1 MTEAFHQAELAL
13 NRGEVPIGAVLVE
26 PNTKK
31 ILSADGNRT
40 IELKDPSAHAEM
52 LVIRKGCQVRGS
64 ERLEGCDLYVTI
76 EPCPMCAAAISF
88 ARIRRL
94 YFGAEDEKMGGVL
107 LANACGPCIGQWAR
121 KTDDPNRRNSI
132 LTSFNRNFAKRT
144 GMHEPGSLLLFVLR
158 INQN

>member
-1 MTEAFHQAELAL
+1 MKFNNHMIEAFHQAELAL
-13 NRGEVPIGAVLVE
+13 NRGEVPVGAVLVE

-52 LVIRKGCQVRGS
+52 LVIRKGCQVQGS

-94 YFGAEDEKMGGVL
+94 YFGAEDEKMGGVI
-107 LANACGPCIGQWAR
+107 NGPRIFTSTSCHHQPEVFDGIGAGR
-121 KTDDPNRRNSI
+121 
-132 LTSFNRNFAKRT
+132 AKKIMQEFFRQK
-144 GMHEPGSLLLFVLR
+144 R
-158 INQN
+158 

>member
-26 PNTKK
+26 TDTKK

-94 YFGAEDEKMGGVL
+94 YFGAEDEKMGGVI
-107 LANACGPCIGQWAR
+107 NGPRIFTSTSCHHQPEVFDGIGAGR
-121 KTDDPNRRNSI
+121 
-132 LTSFNRNFAKRT
+132 AKKIMQEFFRQK
-144 GMHEPGSLLLFVLR
+144 R
-158 INQN
+158 

>member
-1 MTEAFHQAELAL
+1 MKFNNHMIEAFHQAERAL
-13 NRGEVPIGAVLVE
+13 NRGEVPVGAVLVE

-52 LVIRKGCQVRGS
+52 LVIRKGCQVQGS

-94 YFGAEDEKMGGVL
+94 YFGAEDEKMGGVM
-107 LANACGPCIGQWAR
+107 NGPRIFTSTSCHHQPEVFDGIGAGR
-121 KTDDPNRRNSI
+121 
-132 LTSFNRNFAKRT
+132 AKKIMQEFFRQK
-144 GMHEPGSLLLFVLR
+144 R
-158 INQN
+158 

>member
-1 MTEAFHQAELAL
+1 MKFDNHMTEAFHQAELAL

-26 PNTKK
+26 TDTKK

-94 YFGAEDEKMGGVL
+94 YFGAEDEKMGGVI
-107 LANACGPCIGQWAR
+107 NGPRIFTSTSCHHQPEVFDGIGAGR
-121 KTDDPNRRNSI
+121 
-132 LTSFNRNFAKRT
+132 AKKIMQEFFRQK
-144 GMHEPGSLLLFVLR
+144 R
-158 INQN
+158 

>member
-1 MTEAFHQAELAL
+1 MKFNNHMTEAFHQAELAL

-26 PNTKK
+26 PDTKK

-94 YFGAEDEKMGGVL
+94 YFGAEDEKMGGVI
-107 LANACGPCIGQWAR
+107 NGPRIFTSTSCHHQPEVFDGIGAGR
-121 KTDDPNRRNSI
+121 
-132 LTSFNRNFAKRT
+132 AKKIMQEFFRQK
-144 GMHEPGSLLLFVLR
+144 R
-158 INQN
+158 

>member
-1 MTEAFHQAELAL
+1 MKFDNHMTEAFHQAELAL

-26 PNTKK
+26 PDTKK

-52 LVIRKGCQVRGS
+52 LVIRKGCQMRGS

-94 YFGAEDEKMGGVL
+94 YFGAEDEKMGGVI
-107 LANACGPCIGQWAR
+107 NGPSIFTSTSCHHQPEVFDGIGAGR
-121 KTDDPNRRNSI
+121 
-132 LTSFNRNFAKRT
+132 AKKIMQEFFRQK
-144 GMHEPGSLLLFVLR
+144 R
-158 INQN
+158 

>member
-1 MTEAFHQAELAL
+1 MKFDNHMTEAFHQAELAL

-26 PNTKK
+26 PDTKK

-94 YFGAEDEKMGGVL
+94 YFGAEDEKMGGVI
-107 LANACGPCIGQWAR
+107 NGPRIFTSTSCHHQPEVFDGIGTGR
-121 KTDDPNRRNSI
+121 
-132 LTSFNRNFAKRT
+132 AKKIMQEFFRQK
-144 GMHEPGSLLLFVLR
+144 R
-158 INQN
+158 

>member
-1 MTEAFHQAELAL
+1 MKFNNHMIEAFHQAELAL
-13 NRGEVPIGAVLVE
+13 NRGEVPVGAVLVE

-52 LVIRKGCQVRGS
+52 LVIRKGCQVQGS

-94 YFGAEDEKMGGVL
+94 YFGAEDEKMGGVM
-107 LANACGPCIGQWAR
+107 NGPRIFTSTSCHHQPEVFDGIGAGR
-121 KTDDPNRRNSI
+121 
-132 LTSFNRNFAKRT
+132 AKKIMQEFFRQK
-144 GMHEPGSLLLFVLR
+144 R
-158 INQN
+158 